1 MLSSKLKKILKTII
15 ITISWLGIWQILSAV
30 TGLSVLLP
38 SPIETLLEIK
48 ELVVTSVFWQSVFHS
63 LVRIII
69 GFLLGVLFG
78 TLTAFVSAF
87 SKTVNDFL
95 LPIIHIVKA
104 TPVASFII
112 LAIVWLKTDNVPS
125 FISMLIVFPIIWSNV
140 KTGIRETD
148 KNLIEMSDAF
158 GVKKSKKLKQIY
170 LPSVKP
176 YFVSAV
182 TTSMGLAWKSG
193 IAAEVLC
200 TPKNSIGSGIY
211 ASKIYLET
219 PKLFAWTAIVVI
231 MSIILEK
238 IILLIIKRG
247 KTSDK
252 A

>member
-1 MLSSKLKKILKTII
+1 MLSSKLKKTLKTII

-78 TLTAFVSAF
+78 TLTAFVSTF

-170 LPSVKP
+170 IPSVKP
-176 YFVSAV
+176 YFLSAV

>member
-1 MLSSKLKKILKTII
+1 MSSSKLKKIFKFII

-78 TLTAFVSAF
+78 TLTAFISAF

-125 FISMLIVFPIIWSNV
+125 FISMLIVFPIIWNNV

-231 MSIILEK
+231 MSIVLEK

-252 A
+252 T